1 MTEQATARLAMPLIA
16 AGQAG
21 KELTHNEALALLDM
35 LVQPAVEA
43 VGINAPPTDPQP
55 GQCWILGNA
64 PTGSWAGHAGALAG
78 WTSDGWRFVA
88 PGEGFAAWCKSS
100 AKPVAYRNGLWQE
113 GDVVAGRIV
122 IGGKQVLGARTG
134 AIVDP
139 AGGSVIDDKARTAI
153 TAILGTLRQHGLI
166 DV

>member
-1 MTEQATARLAMPLIA
+1 MTEQATARLAIPLIA

-43 VGINAPPTDPQP
+43 VGVDTPPAHPQP
-55 GQCWILGNA
+55 GQCWILGSG
-64 PTGSWAGHAGALAG
+64 PTGPWAGHAGALAG
-78 WTSDGWRFVA
+78 WTIDGWRFVV
-88 PGEGFAAWCKSS
+88 PGEGFVLWCKSS

-122 IGGKQVLGARTG
+122 VGGQQVVGARTG
-134 AIVDP
+134 AIADP
-139 AGGSVIDDKARTAI
+139 AGGGVIDDKARTAI
-153 TAILGTLRQHGLI
+153 AAILGALRQHGLI
-166 DV
+166 TA